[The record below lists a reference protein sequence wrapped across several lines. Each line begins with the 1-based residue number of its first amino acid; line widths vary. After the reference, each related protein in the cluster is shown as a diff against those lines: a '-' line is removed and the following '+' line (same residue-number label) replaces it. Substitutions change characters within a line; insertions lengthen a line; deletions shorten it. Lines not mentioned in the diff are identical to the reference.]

1 MSIKLNK
8 KNWLILTFAVLISTQ
23 TASLSYGFTGREA
36 GAANNQNEFVIKEN
50 SILSRALLASGK
62 PRTQGEKILVAQMMD
77 GPSQDSVSPQVAE
90 TIEADSE
97 ITQVTTEEGRA
108 GEAIITID
116 SSNSIQ
122 YTAFKLMNPLRLVL
136 DFQKMRKG
144 SLTDRIEVNKGV
156 VESIRTLHF
165 EEAGVLR
172 LEIAL
177 HKAAGYDIQKPLKN
191 QLVVHLQETV
201 EQEPAKA
208 DVTPAEKTS
217 TQARPA
223 VSTTVEKNKAQ
234 LAEATLDPCE
244 SLLGGKKEK
253 ISLDFQDANVRNL
266 FRIFS
271 EISGFNLI
279 LSSEVKGVVNMRLL
293 DVPWNEAF
301 QIILTNSGLGRQC
314 LGKNIIR
321 VASLQTLASE
331 EDDKVAENTRK
342 REKEISEELA
352 AELVTEI
359 VRINYADIK
368 DVATSL
374 DTLKTER
381 GKVTLDVR
389 TNTLILTDIQGRVGD
404 MEKLVRVLDVQTP
417 QVMIEAR
424 IVEVN
429 KNVSQQLGIQ
439 WGLTGDIKTGLNNR
453 KDTVLSSPAG
463 ANSPF
468 LVDLLPSGNALVA
481 GATSGFALG
490 MGGLIKGM
498 NLDIQ
503 LTALEKKG
511 DLRILSSPKVTTL
524 DNKEARIKSGRSIPF
539 QTSSANEGTKI
550 EFLDAELSLTVT
562 PHITSN
568 DDVYMVID
576 ATKNAANTAV
586 LVAGFPEITTKEAH
600 TEVLVENGDTTVLG
614 GIYESEVKRNKESVP
629 LFSKIP
635 FLGSLF
641 RNLDEND
648 LVNELLIFITPTV
661 LSNEY
666 SKKL

>member
-1 MSIKLNK
+1 M
-8 KNWLILTFAVLISTQ
+8 NWLILTVAVLITTQ
-23 TASLSYGFTGREA
+23 TAPSVYGFTGVKEDA
-36 GAANNQNEFVIKEN
+36 SSNQNEFAIKETSTLYRDLFAN
-50 SILSRALLASGK
+50 RKNPA
-62 PRTQGEKILVAQMMD
+62 QGGENVLIAQMMGD
-77 GPSQDSVSPQVAE
+77 LSQDSASQQVAE
-90 TIEADSE
+90 ATGDESE

-116 SSNSIQ
+116 SSKSIQ

-144 SLTDRIEVNKGV
+144 SITDQIVVNKGV
-156 VESIRTLHF
+156 VESIRALHF

-177 HKAAGYDIQKPLKN
+177 NKAAGYDIQKPLKN
-191 QLVVHLQETV
+191 QLVIHLEESVT
-201 EQEPAKA
+201 EASAIEEKEPVVKMP
-208 DVTPAEKTS
+208 VGQKTT
-217 TQARPA
+217 TQA
-223 VSTTVEKNKAQ
+223 VVETSKAQ
-234 LAEATLDPCE
+234 LAEATVDPCE
-244 SLLGGKKEK
+244 SLLGGEKEK

-279 LSSEVKGVVNMRLL
+279 LSPEVNGVVNMRLL

-321 VASLQTLASE
+321 VASLQTLANE
-331 EDDKVAENTRK
+331 ENDKVAENTRK
-342 REKEISEELA
+342 RDKEISEELS

-359 VRINYADIK
+359 VRINYANIQE
-368 DVATSL
+368 VAQSL
-374 DTLKTER
+374 GTLKTER

-389 TNTLILTDIQGRVGD
+389 TNTLILTDIRGRVGD
-404 MEKLVRVLDVQTP
+404 MAKLIRVLDVQTP
-417 QVMIEAR
+417 QVMIESR

-439 WGLTGDIKTGLNNR
+439 WGTTANVFNGNT
-453 KDTVLSSPAG
+453 TVTSPTG

-468 LVDLLPSGNALVA
+468 LVDLLPGAVELGA

-490 MGGLIKGM
+490 LSGIADGLD
-498 NLDIQ
+498 LDVQ

-524 DNKEARIKSGRSIPF
+524 DNKEAKIKSGRSIPF

-550 EFLDAELSLTVT
+550 EFIDAELSLTVT

-600 TEVLVENGDTTVLG
+600 TEVLVQNGDTTVLG

-629 LFSKIP
+629 FFSKIP
-635 FLGSLF
+635 VLGALF
-641 RNLDEND
+641 RNLDEED
-648 LVNELLIFITPTV
+648 QVDELLIFITPTV

>member
-1 MSIKLNK
+1 MK
-8 KNWLILTFAVLISTQ
+8 WLILTVAALISTQ
-23 TASLSYGFTGREA
+23 TAPSVYGFMGVEED
-36 GAANNQNEFVIKEN
+36 AASNQNEFAIKETSTLFEN
-50 SILSRALLASGK
+50 LFASRVI
-62 PRTQGEKILVAQMMD
+62 RTQGREKVLLAQMMD
-77 GPSQDSVSPQVAE
+77 DPSQDSVSQKIAE
-90 TIEADSE
+90 ASGEESE
-97 ITQVTTEEGRA
+97 ITQVTTEEGPA
-108 GEAIITID
+108 GEAVITID
-116 SSNSIQ
+116 ASKSIQ
-122 YTAFKLMNPLRLVL
+122 YTAFKLMDPLRLVL
-136 DFQKMRKG
+136 DFQRMRKG
-144 SLTDRIEVNKGV
+144 SLTDRIEVNKGA
-156 VESIRTLHF
+156 VESIRTLQF
-165 EEAGVLR
+165 EDAGVLR
-172 LEIAL
+172 LEIVL
-177 HKAAGYDIQKPLKN
+177 NKAAGYDIQKPLKN
-191 QLVVHLQETV
+191 QLVILLEASVTEASAIDERQPAAKMPARQETTTY
-201 EQEPAKA
+201 AKA
-208 DVTPAEKTS
+208 ES
-217 TQARPA
+217 
-223 VSTTVEKNKAQ
+223 SKAQ

-244 SLLGGKKEK
+244 PLLGGKKEK

-279 LSSEVKGVVNMRLL
+279 LSPEVKGVVNMRLL

-321 VASLQTLASE
+321 VASLRTLAGE
-331 EDDKVAENTRK
+331 ESDQVAENTRK
-342 REKEISEELA
+342 RDKEVSEELA

-359 VRINYADIK
+359 VRINYANIQE
-368 DVATSL
+368 VATSL
-374 DTLKTER
+374 GTLKTER

-404 MEKLVRVLDVQTP
+404 MAKLVRVLDVQTP

-429 KNVSQQLGIQ
+429 KNVSNQLGIQ
-439 WGLTGDIKTGLNNR
+439 WGTTANVFNGNT
-453 KDTVLSSPAG
+453 TVTSPTG

-468 LVDLLPSGNALVA
+468 LVDLLPGGSALAA

-490 MGGLIKGM
+490 LGGLAKGL
-498 NLDIQ
+498 NLDLQ

-550 EFLDAELSLTVT
+550 EFIDAELSLKVT

-576 ATKNAANTAV
+576 ATKNAANTSV
-586 LVAGFPEITTKEAH
+586 LVAGFPAITTKEAH
-600 TEVLVENGDTTVLG
+600 TEVLVQNGDTTVLG

-635 FLGSLF
+635 FLGALF

-648 LVNELLIFITPTV
+648 QVNELLIFITPTV